1 MAANI
6 ASGATAK
13 VLCLLQGTGGI
24 NASLTA
30 LQQAALQQ
38 GMAGGFAA
46 AVQVTAQNVAPD
58 LVEKSTAVRYPT
70 GEYLLRQSGEC
81 ADGEIPELLG
91 AGGDDDRDPAFA
103 GRAGRPGK
111 RAGTL
116 HLPTRPPRRSTHF
129 TRGDWGNGMFYS
141 GGYEISFAA
150 VKRGGR
156 GFLQA
161 ARIGFNVG
169 VSKS

>member
-30 LQQAALQQ
+30 LQQATT
-38 GMAGGFAA
+38 GGFAA
-46 AVQVTAQNVAPD
+46 PVAVTAQNVAPD

-70 GEYLLRQSGEC
+70 ANIYCEKVVNALTEKFRSFSGRVEMTVEIRHSQD
-81 ADGEIPELLG
+81 ALDGLESALELYTDATAQALD
-91 AGGDDDRDPAFA
+91 A
-103 GRAGRPGK
+103 
-111 RAGTL
+111 
-116 HLPTRPPRRSTHF
+116 

-156 GFLQA
+156 GFIQA
-161 ARIGFNVG
+161 ARIEFNVG